1 MKNQRFLSINL
12 DFLGFSASILCAI
25 HCAAV
30 PLLLTLGSFS
40 SMAFLKNPFVEGTVL
55 LIGCC
60 LAFLSL
66 LPGYFRKHRNLRP
79 LLLMLTGSGLI
90 ISGHLG
96 SSFLPESAFV
106 SIGAFAIAVAH
117 YKNWHLNKKA
127 ANNRPQQNHSR

>member
-1 MKNQRFLSINL
+1 MRNQRFISTNL

-30 PLLLTLGSFS
+30 PLLFTLGSFGS
-40 SMAFLKNPFVEGTVL
+40 LAFLENPLLEGTVL

-66 LPGYFRKHRNLRP
+66 LPGYFKKHRNRYP
-79 LLLMLTGSGLI
+79 LLLMLAGSSLI
-90 ISGHLG
+90 ICGHIADA
-96 SSFLPESAFV
+96 FLAEIILVP
-106 SIGAFAIAVAH
+106 IGAFIIAAAH

-127 ANNRPQQNHSR
+127 TKRPSK